1 MIKSI
6 FKISPI
12 MFDMEKS
19 QTKNIQSESEKNIE
33 TNIKSELPSPSKK
46 SALYKALS
54 YAYSFYKDKDPE
66 NTLSEIPKDTNKV
79 SPISTIRPALL
90 QSIWVEF
97 DSSDSETDE
106 PISMYNSNSNY
117 MAEYNYGYTKYDS
130 STDEAES
137 VDDGYHS
144 DGSSNTYDSDYMY
157 DNDSNTHINDSET
170 WRNLKH

>member
-6 FKISPI
+6 FKISPEL
-12 MFDMEKS
+12 FDMKKS
-19 QTKNIQSESEKNIE
+19 E
-33 TNIKSELPSPSKK
+33 TNRTPESPSQSKK
-46 SALYKALS
+46 SVLSKALS

-66 NTLSEIPKDTNKV
+66 NPLFEIPKDTNKV
-79 SPISTIRPALL
+79 APISTITPALL

-106 PISMYNSNSNY
+106 PTNTHKSNY
-117 MAEYNYGYTKYDS
+117 MIEDYNYGYNKYES
-130 STDEAES
+130 STEEEKS
-137 VDDGYHS
+137 IDDGYRS
-144 DGSSNTYDSDYMY
+144 DGSSNTYDSDYSY